1 MEPVRVM
8 FNIGFGEFAIIF
20 IVLILAVGPER
31 LPTMMRTI
39 GKTMRTLRNAS
50 RDLRAST
57 GIDELMREDFDLYS
71 PPKRPARPPGPAQV
85 GREEAVLAA
94 DNPAPNATVTAT
106 VLQDAPAELGH
117 GTAPAAALP
126 EALPGVAP
134 SLMSDGP
141 LTNQA
146 PMTLPEPEHAALSE
160 ASLPSDAPA
169 APPEVSA
176 EDASAASQRPAAGAA
191 RDVEKPRE
199 S

>member
-31 LPTMMRTI
+31 LPTMMKTI

-71 PPKRPARPPGPAQV
+71 PPKRAAPPPGPALV
-85 GREEAVLAA
+85 GRDAVLAA
-94 DNPAPNATVTAT
+94 DNQIPNAAVAAT
-106 VLQDAPAELGH
+106 VLQDASPALTSGEAASSAT
-117 GTAPAAALP
+117 TAGA
-126 EALPGVAP
+126 AP

-141 LTNQA
+141 LTDQA
-146 PMTLPEPEHAALSE
+146 PMTLPEPAHAALE
-160 ASLPSDAPA
+160 DSLPSDAPA
-169 APPEVSA
+169 APPEVAAVDGHAVPAQPPSA
-176 EDASAASQRPAAGAA
+176 ERDADAN
-191 RDVEKPRE
+191 KPRE